1 MQVGDDPEI
10 GDRPRFHESRNHG
23 LSAVSSAPAA
33 VGLAALRSIDIQAGL
48 DRFVGN
54 EERYRHWLREF
65 LAEAPG
71 YAAKIRQA
79 LAAGDGEAARQSA
92 HAIKGRV
99 GMLGMVGLHPIAT
112 ALEAALM
119 QGAPS
124 DELLDQLQARV
135 ALLCAEIQAGLGA
148 TESTRAAPPAA
159 EQRPAGPLPQCLAQ
173 VVGMLQCAD
182 GNSAEAIDRC
192 LTELKDTDWAP
203 ALRQALLHVRNFDF
217 DAACKLLAP
226 GDRRMG
232 N

>member
-1 MQVGDDPEI
+1 
-10 GDRPRFHESRNHG
+10 
-23 LSAVSSAPAA
+23 
-33 VGLAALRSIDIQAGL
+33 
-48 DRFVGN
+48 
-54 EERYRHWLREF
+54 
-65 LAEAPG
+65 
-71 YAAKIRQA
+71 
-79 LAAGDGEAARQSA
+79 
-92 HAIKGRV
+92 
-99 GMLGMVGLHPIAT
+99 MVGLHPIAT